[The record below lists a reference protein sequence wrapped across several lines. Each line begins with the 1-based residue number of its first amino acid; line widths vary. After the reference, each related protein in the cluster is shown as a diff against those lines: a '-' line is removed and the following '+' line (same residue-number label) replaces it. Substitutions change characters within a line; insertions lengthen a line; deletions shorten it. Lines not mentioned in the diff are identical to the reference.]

1 MEELEELMEVNPLAG
16 KPVDPASLVNVPK
29 LHLGLRPNS
38 GAYYSH
44 KQNLSYRICSQQN
57 IDSQRSIER

>member
-1 MEELEELMEVNPLAG
+1 MEVNPLAG

-29 LHLGLRPNS
+29 LHLDLRPNS

-44 KQNLSYRICSQQN
+44 KQNLSYRIRCQQN
-57 IDSQRSIER
+57 IDNQRRE